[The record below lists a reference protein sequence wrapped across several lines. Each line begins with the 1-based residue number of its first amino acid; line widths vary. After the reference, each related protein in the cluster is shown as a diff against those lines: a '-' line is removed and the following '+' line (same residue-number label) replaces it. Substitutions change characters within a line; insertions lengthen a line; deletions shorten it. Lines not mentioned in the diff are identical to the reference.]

1 MQWVELYTAGSGNT
15 SVFELWTGLRWEG
28 RGNRRGKC
36 VGHRVKKEQN
46 LEDREG
52 GLGKVEGASKGNCAR
67 FLGWKKSIVGVS
79 WAGGQD
85 QHIWIR
91 DGTVQ

>member
-1 MQWVELYTAGSGNT
+1 MQWVGLYTAGGSNT
-15 SVFELWTGLRWEG
+15 LAFELWTGLKWERW
-28 RGNRRGKC
+28 GNRRRKC
-36 VGHRVKKEQN
+36 AGHRVKKEQN

-52 GLGKVEGASKGNCAR
+52 GLGKVEGASKGSRAR

-85 QHIWIR
+85 QQIWIR
-91 DGTVQ
+91 DGAVQ